1 MELIL
6 PFHKVITE
14 FHVNGKNQNHE
25 NPHRT
30 GLNTEPNFY
39 PMKKINENNLEKYLN
54 KSDLMLYNKILNLI
68 IKDWDGMDT
77 QQLSE
82 LLDKLRELHDNL
94 DKVILQRKQSS
105 LFDTGKINKSNS
117 QDSISLSELLHTI
130 RRQKKKG

>member
-1 MELIL
+1 
-6 PFHKVITE
+6 
-14 FHVNGKNQNHE
+14 
-25 NPHRT
+25 
-30 GLNTEPNFY
+30 
-39 PMKKINENNLEKYLN
+39 MKKVNENNLEKYLN

-105 LFDTGKINKSNS
+105 LFDTGKVNKSNS
-117 QDSISLSELLHTI
+117 QDSVSLSELLYSI
-130 RRQKKKG
+130 RRQKRNQ